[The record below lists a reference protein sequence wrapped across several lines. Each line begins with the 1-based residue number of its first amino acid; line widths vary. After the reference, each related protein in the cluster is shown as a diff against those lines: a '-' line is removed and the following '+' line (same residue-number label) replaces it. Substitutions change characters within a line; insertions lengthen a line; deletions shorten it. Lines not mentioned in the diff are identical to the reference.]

1 MPCMSYDTN
10 WANDSSNIEVKR
22 LKKEAD
28 KLARIACK
36 AMTQLEKSGRADFI
50 LIEDEEIREW
60 WAAHKEA
67 DRKERARVAEIER
80 KERVK
85 AEALA
90 RLSDEEK
97 ELLGLTK
104 PKKTKKGQAV
114 DPHIIDVD
122 ILLKKL
128 NNLEDTLDQ
137 WQIDKEFDEEYEN
150 TWSGKR
156 TKK

>member
-10 WANDSSNIEVKR
+10 WANDSSNSEVKR

-67 DRKERARVAEIER
+67 DRKEQARVAELER

-97 ELLGLTK
+97 ELLGLAK
-104 PKKTKKGQAV
+104 PKKTKKGQEV
-114 DPHIIDVD
+114 DSHIIDVD
-122 ILLKKL
+122 QLLKKL

-150 TWSGKR
+150 TWTGKR